1 MKLNYW
7 DVSLGRKKVFNIYN
21 LVEIKRIGC

>member
-7 DVSLGRKKVFNIYN
+7 DVSLGRKNVFNIYN
-21 LVEIKRIGC
+21 LVEIKRIGF